1 MLMVPDLLATIE
13 DNKDQS
19 SSDMAEAFLAA
30 CGSGYNGS
38 SRLVGVTGPNAD
50 PVAVSLDR
58 QKTYAVA
65 LPNPSWESAKTA
77 HGGFSRRSQFKHLS
91 NTSIWGSTDRNI
103 EFSSDSNIER
113 KCFLA
118 NAADMGLDKAESE
131 RLAENWTTEA
141 MIRRAEAQ
149 AADLA
154 PDSADDLDGPPDDE
168 AVSATQ
174 VEQPPRLFPP
184 VQNPFASGGAVPRHQ
199 QAGGDDGP
207 VNRLDDGASE
217 DYGAFSVDEESLPS
231 SLDGP
236 ASRIDGG
243 APGMAAQSSP
253 APQPQRARLRRSA
266 SPEEDSHPPAAVS
279 KRPSVQSDSE
289 DDEIPPPRPKKPRR
303 RNPFID
309 DAAEADTDG
318 DSDGDSDSDGDVSD
332 LIDDSCAP
340 ETEAGPMHYQSE

>member
-13 DNKDQS
+13 DKDAS
-19 SSDMAEAFLAA
+19 APDMAEAFLAA

-50 PVAVSLDR
+50 PVAVSLDPHKSY
-58 QKTYAVA
+58 KTT
-65 LPNPSWESAKTA
+65 LPNPSWESAKTTT
-77 HGGFSRRSQFKHLS
+77 HGGFSSRTLFNAES

-103 EFSSDSNIER
+103 VFSSDSSVER
-113 KCFLA
+113 RCFCA
-118 NAADMGLDKAESE
+118 NAADMGLDKAEAE
-131 RLAENWTTEA
+131 KLAENWTIEA

-168 AVSATQ
+168 EASATQ

-184 VQNPFASGGAVPRHQ
+184 VQNPFAGGGAVPRHQ

-207 VNRLDDGASE
+207 ANRLDDGGSE

-236 ASRIDGG
+236 ECRIDGG

-266 SPEEDSHPPAAVS
+266 SPEEDSQPRVAVA

-289 DDEIPPPRPKKPRR
+289 DDEILPPRPKKPRR